1 MRVHWSYPYW
11 RNIWYTLQL
20 FSRFLAIKKYS
31 CIGML
36 SIAIFYIPRWR
47 YLHIT
52 LDHIFS
58 CCVSCNG
65 LSIGIITI
73 YVWNSLGNI
82 FHQSLWKLKFK
93 RTKQTETFF
102 LQGRRAAGAEI
113 GSRIRWLSCVKAG
126 FLGTPL
132 PQRGLESKNQRFRV
146 SRGFEEQEERKEKK
160 NYTESLVAIYKSK
173 IWPIPVHSSFC
184 IKLIWLKI
192 KIYWKM

>member
-1 MRVHWSYPYW
+1 MSAFRMRVHWSYPYW
-11 RNIWYTLQL
+11 RNIWYALQL
-20 FSRFLAIKKYS
+20 FSRFLGIKKYS

-73 YVWNSLGNI
+73 YLWNSLGNI

-93 RTKQTETFF
+93 RTKQTESFF
-102 LQGRRAAGAEI
+102 TGPESCRIDTCR
-113 GSRIRWLSCVKAG
+113 SR
-126 FLGTPL
+126 P
-132 PQRGLESKNQRFRV
+132 
-146 SRGFEEQEERKEKK
+146 SRSDRLDRIEDPATLVCQSEVPWDPPPSERSRK
-160 NYTESLVAIYKSK
+160 
-173 IWPIPVHSSFC
+173 
-184 IKLIWLKI
+184 
-192 KIYWKM
+192 

>member
-1 MRVHWSYPYW
+1 MSAFRMRVHWSYPYW
-11 RNIWYTLQL
+11 RNIWHTLQL

-73 YVWNSLGNI
+73 YLWNSLGNI

-102 LQGRRAAGAEI
+102 YRAGELPEPRSDR
-113 GSRIRWLSCVKAG
+113 GSG
-126 FLGTPL
+126 D
-132 PQRGLESKNQRFRV
+132 FRV
-146 SRGFEEQEERKEKK
+146 SKRV
-160 NYTESLVAIYKSK
+160 SLGPPSLREV
-173 IWPIPVHSSFC
+173 
-184 IKLIWLKI
+184 
-192 KIYWKM
+192 